1 MEVNGYMNEYRPKP
15 SLGRTQFL
23 IIVIIG
29 ITVAIIGLVIF
40 TMLFNVGVG
49 EAGMIVDPLTGSIS
63 DPVIGPTFGLK
74 APWTSLTIVPY
85 ARETL
90 GMWGDGSD
98 KYADYAAINCF
109 SKDQLEMKV
118 DIMIRWSVDPN
129 KLKDLYQS
137 YPSLNWE
144 DKAVASLVREHIR
157 YITKQYTAVQTIE
170 LRDQI
175 GLEIEQELK
184 SAINEAQSLKGAII
198 NIEVD
203 LRNVGLPAK
212 YTSAIEDKLAAQ
224 QLKIQADFEAE
235 RKIILANADAQ
246 ALLIGANATAQQKI
260 IDGQGIREAIDV
272 LVAEHNIA
280 DEDYMEFLDLYVY
293 LKTLETLAENENV
306 NFIVGVEDEN
316 LLIQPTSP

>member
-1 MEVNGYMNEYRPKP
+1 MNEYKPKP
-15 SLGRTQFL
+15 PINKTFL
-23 IIVIIG
+23 RIIII
-29 ITVAIIGLVIF
+29 IAVAIAVIGLMVF
-40 TMLFNVGVG
+40 TMVFNVGVG
-49 EAGMIVDPLTGSIS
+49 EAGMVVDPLTGSIS
-63 DPVIGPTFGLK
+63 DPVLGPTFGLK
-74 APWTSLTIVPY
+74 APWTSLTTVTY

-90 GMWGDGSD
+90 GMWGDGTD
-98 KYADYAAINCF
+98 EFADYAAIDCF
-109 SKDQLEMKV
+109 SKDQLEMQV

-157 YITKQYTAVQTIE
+157 YITKQYTAVETIE
-170 LRDQI
+170 FRDKI
-175 GLEIEQELK
+175 GLEIEQELTN
-184 SAINEAQSLKGAII
+184 AINGAESLRGAII

-212 YTSAIEDKLAAQ
+212 YTSSIEDKLAAQ
-224 QLKIQADFEAE
+224 QLKIQAEFEAE

-246 ALLIGANATAQQKI
+246 ALLIGANATAEQKV
-260 IDGQGIREAIDV
+260 IDGRGIREAIDV
-272 LVAEHNIA
+272 LVAEHSIA

-306 NFIVGVEDEN
+306 NFIVGVEGEN
-316 LLIQPTSP
+316 LLIQPTTP

>member
-1 MEVNGYMNEYRPKP
+1 MNEYTPRPPINK
-15 SLGRTQFL
+15 TFL
-23 IIVIIG
+23 RIAAVIAVVII
-29 ITVAIIGLVIF
+29 IIGLMVVAMIF
-40 TMLFNVGVG
+40 SVGVG
-49 EAGMIVDPLTGSIS
+49 EAGMVVDPLTGSIS
-63 DPVIGPTFGLK
+63 DPVLGPTFGLK
-74 APWTSLTIVPY
+74 APWTSLTTVTY

-90 GMWGDGSD
+90 GMWGDGTD
-98 KYADYAAINCF
+98 KFADYAAIDCF
-109 SKDQLEMKV
+109 SKDQLEMQV

-129 KLKDLYQS
+129 KLKELYQS

-157 YITKQYTAVQTIE
+157 YITKQYTAVETIE
-170 LRDQI
+170 FRDQI
-175 GLEIEQELK
+175 GLEIEQELTK
-184 SAINEAQSLKGAII
+184 AISEAVSLRGAII

-212 YTSAIEDKLAAQ
+212 YTSSIEDKLAAQ
-224 QLKIQADFEAE
+224 QLKIQAEFEAE

-246 ALLIGANATAQQKI
+246 ALLIGANATAEQKI

-272 LVAEHNIA
+272 LVAEHSLA

-316 LLIQPTSP
+316 LLIQPTTP

>member
-1 MEVNGYMNEYRPKP
+1 MNEYTPRPNIDKK
-15 SLGRTQFL
+15 LVRILAVIGVV
-23 IIVIIG
+23 IVII
-29 ITVAIIGLVIF
+29 ALVGF
-40 TMLFNVGVG
+40 SMLFSVGVG

-74 APWTSLTIVPY
+74 APWTSLTTVSY

-98 KYADYAAINCF
+98 EFADYPAIACF
-109 SKDQLEMKV
+109 SNDQLEMEV
-118 DIMIRWSVDPN
+118 DIMIRWSVDTN

-175 GLEIEQELK
+175 GLEIEQELT
-184 SAINEAQSLKGAII
+184 SAINNAGSLKGAII

-203 LRNVGLPAK
+203 LRNVKLPDK

-235 RKIILANADAQ
+235 RKIILANADAE

-260 IDGQGIREAIDV
+260 TDGEGIREAIDV
-272 LVAEHNIA
+272 LVAEHSIA

-306 NFIVGVEDEN
+306 NFIVGIEDGN
-316 LLIQPTSP
+316 ILIQPTTP

>member
-1 MEVNGYMNEYRPKP
+1 MNEYSPKP
-15 SLGRTQFL
+15 PISKTFL
-23 IIVIIG
+23 RIIII
-29 ITVAIIGLVIF
+29 IAVAIAVIGLMVFAMIYS
-40 TMLFNVGVG
+40 VGVG
-49 EAGMIVDPLTGSIS
+49 EAGMVVDPLTGSIS
-63 DPVIGPTFGLK
+63 DPVLGPTFGLK
-74 APWTSLTIVPY
+74 APWTSLTTVPY

-90 GMWGDGSD
+90 GMWGDGTD
-98 KYADYAAINCF
+98 EFADYSAIDCF
-109 SKDQLEMKV
+109 SKDQLEMQV
-118 DIMIRWSVDPN
+118 DIMIRWSIDPN

-175 GLEIEQELK
+175 GLEIEQELT
-184 SAINEAQSLKGAII
+184 SAINGAVSLRGAII

-224 QLKIQADFEAE
+224 QLKIQAEFEAE

-272 LVAEHNIA
+272 LVAEHSITE
-280 DEDYMEFLDLYVY
+280 EDYTEFLDLYVY

-306 NFIVGVEDEN
+306 NFIVGVEGEN
-316 LLIQPTSP
+316 LLIQPTTP

>member
-1 MEVNGYMNEYRPKP
+1 MNEYTPKP
-15 SLGRTQFL
+15 HISKTFL
-23 IIVIIG
+23 RIITIIAVVIA
-29 ITVAIIGLVIF
+29 VIGLMVFAMIYS
-40 TMLFNVGVG
+40 VGVG
-49 EAGMIVDPLTGSIS
+49 EAGMVVDPLTGSIS
-63 DPVIGPTFGLK
+63 DPVLGPTFGLK
-74 APWTSLTIVPY
+74 APWTSLTTVTY

-90 GMWGDGSD
+90 GMWGDGTD
-98 KYADYAAINCF
+98 EFADYAAIDCF

-129 KLKDLYQS
+129 KLKELYQS

-157 YITKQYTAVQTIE
+157 YITKQYTAVETIE
-170 LRDQI
+170 FRDQI
-175 GLEIEQELK
+175 GLEIEQELTK
-184 SAINEAQSLKGAII
+184 AISEAVSLRGAII

-212 YTSAIEDKLAAQ
+212 YTSSIEDKLAAQ
-224 QLKIQADFEAE
+224 QLKIQAEFEAE
-235 RKIILANADAQ
+235 RKIILANADAE

-260 IDGQGIREAIDV
+260 IDGEGIREAIDV
-272 LVAEHNIA
+272 LVAEHSIA

-316 LLIQPTSP
+316 LLIQPTTP

>member
-1 MEVNGYMNEYRPKP
+1 MNEYKPKP
-15 SLGRTQFL
+15 PINTTFMRIII
-23 IIVIIG
+23 IIVVVI
-29 ITVAIIGLVIF
+29 AIIGLMIVSMI
-40 TMLFNVGVG
+40 FNVGVG
-49 EAGMIVDPLTGSIS
+49 EAGMVVDPLTGSIS
-63 DPVIGPTFGLK
+63 DPVLGPTFGLK
-74 APWTSLTIVPY
+74 APWTSLTKVNY

-90 GMWGDGSD
+90 GMWGDGTD
-98 KYADYAAINCF
+98 EFADYAAIDCF

-157 YITKQYTAVQTIE
+157 YITKRYTAVETIE
-170 LRDQI
+170 FRDQI
-175 GLEIEQELK
+175 GLEIEQELTN
-184 SAINEAQSLKGAII
+184 AINKAESLRGAIT

-203 LRNVGLPAK
+203 LRNVGLPDK

-224 QLKIQADFEAE
+224 QLKIQAEFEAE

-272 LVAEHNIA
+272 LVAEHSIA

-316 LLIQPTSP
+316 LLIQPTTP

>member
-1 MEVNGYMNEYRPKP
+1 MDEYKP
-15 SLGRTQFL
+15 HINKTFL
-23 IIVIIG
+23 RIIIIIG
-29 ITVAIIGLVIF
+29 VAIVVIGLLVF
-40 TMLFNVGVG
+40 TMIFNVGVG
-49 EAGMIVDPLTGSIS
+49 EAGMVVDPLTGSIS
-63 DPVIGPTFGLK
+63 DPVIGPTFGIK
-74 APWTSLTIVPY
+74 APWTSLTTVTY

-98 KYADYAAINCF
+98 KFADYAAINCF
-109 SKDQLEMKV
+109 SKDQLEMQV

-175 GLEIEQELK
+175 GLEIEQELTN
-184 SAINEAQSLKGAII
+184 AINGAESLKGAII
-198 NIEVD
+198 NVEVD

-212 YTSAIEDKLAAQ
+212 YTSSIEDKLAAQ
-224 QLKIQADFEAE
+224 QLKIQAEFEAE

-246 ALLIGANATAQQKI
+246 ALLIGANATAEQKI

-272 LVAEHNIA
+272 LVAEHSIA
-280 DEDYMEFLDLYVY
+280 DEDYMDFLDLYVY

-306 NFIVGVEDEN
+306 NFIVGVEGEN
-316 LLIQPTSP
+316 LLIQPTTP

>member
-1 MEVNGYMNEYRPKP
+1 MNEYIPKP
-15 SLGRTQFL
+15 SIDKKLVRILAIFVAV
-23 IIVIIG
+23 IVVIAL
-29 ITVAIIGLVIF
+29 VAF
-40 TMLFNVGVG
+40 TMLYSVGVG
-49 EAGMIVDPLTGSIS
+49 EAGMVVDPLTGSIS

-74 APWTSLTIVPY
+74 APWTSLTKVAY

-90 GMWGDGSD
+90 GMWGDGTD
-98 KYADYAAINCF
+98 EFADYGAINCF
-109 SKDQLEMKV
+109 SKDQLEMQV

-129 KLKDLYQS
+129 KLKDLYRS

-175 GLEIEQELK
+175 GLEIEQELTK
-184 SAINEAQSLKGAII
+184 AINEAVSLRGAII

-203 LRNVGLPAK
+203 LRNVGLPDK
-212 YTSAIEDKLAAQ
+212 YTSSIEDKLAAQ
-224 QLKIQADFEAE
+224 QLKIQAEFEAE

-272 LVAEHNIA
+272 LIAEHSITE
-280 DEDYMEFLDLYVY
+280 EDYTEFLDLYVY

-306 NFIVGVEDEN
+306 NFIVGVEGEN
-316 LLIQPTSP
+316 LLIQPTTP

>member
-1 MEVNGYMNEYRPKP
+1 MNEYTPKP
-15 SLGRTQFL
+15 HISKTFL
-23 IIVIIG
+23 RIITIIAVVIA
-29 ITVAIIGLVIF
+29 VIGLMVFAMIYS
-40 TMLFNVGVG
+40 VGVG
-49 EAGMIVDPLTGSIS
+49 EAGMVVDPLTGSIS
-63 DPVIGPTFGLK
+63 DPVLGPTFGLK
-74 APWTSLTIVPY
+74 APWTSLTTVTY

-90 GMWGDGSD
+90 GMWGDGTD
-98 KYADYAAINCF
+98 EFADYAAIDCF

-129 KLKDLYQS
+129 KLKDLYLS

-157 YITKQYTAVQTIE
+157 YITKQYTAVETIE
-170 LRDQI
+170 FRDQI
-175 GLEIEQELK
+175 GLEIEQELTN
-184 SAINEAQSLKGAII
+184 AINEAQSLRGAII
-198 NIEVD
+198 NVEVD

-212 YTSAIEDKLAAQ
+212 YTSSIEDKLAAQ
-224 QLKIQADFEAE
+224 QLKIQAEFEAE

-246 ALLIGANATAQQKI
+246 ALLIGANATAEQKI
-260 IDGQGIREAIDV
+260 IDGQGIRVAIDV
-272 LVAEHNIA
+272 LVAEHSIA

-316 LLIQPTSP
+316 LLIQPTTP

>member
-1 MEVNGYMNEYRPKP
+1 MNEYKP
-15 SLGRTQFL
+15 QLPISKTSMRIIT
-23 IIVIIG
+23 IIVAFIVI
-29 ITVAIIGLVIF
+29 VGLMIF
-40 TMLFNVGVG
+40 VMIYSVGVG

-63 DPVIGPTFGLK
+63 DPVLGPTFGLK
-74 APWTSLTIVPY
+74 APWTSLTTVTY

-90 GMWGDGSD
+90 GMWGDGTD
-98 KYADYAAINCF
+98 EFADYAAIDCF

-157 YITKQYTAVQTIE
+157 YITKQYTAVETIE

-184 SAINEAQSLKGAII
+184 NAINGAASLKGAII

-203 LRNVGLPAK
+203 LRNVGLPDK

-246 ALLIGANATAQQKI
+246 ALLIGANATAEQKI

-272 LVAEHNIA
+272 LVAQHSIA

-306 NFIVGVEDEN
+306 NFIVGVQDEN
-316 LLIQPTSP
+316 LLIQPTTP

>member
-1 MEVNGYMNEYRPKP
+1 MNEYKP
-15 SLGRTQFL
+15 QLPISKTMLRIIT
-23 IIVIIG
+23 IIVVFIVI
-29 ITVAIIGLVIF
+29 VGLMIF
-40 TMLFNVGVG
+40 VMIYSVGVG
-49 EAGMIVDPLTGSIS
+49 KAGMIVDPLTGSIS
-63 DPVIGPTFGLK
+63 DPVLGPTFGLK
-74 APWTSLTIVPY
+74 APWTSLTTVTY

-90 GMWGDGSD
+90 GMWGDGTD
-98 KYADYAAINCF
+98 EFADYAAIDCF
-109 SKDQLEMKV
+109 SKDQLEMQV

-175 GLEIEQELK
+175 GLEIEQELI
-184 SAINEAQSLKGAII
+184 SAINNAESLKGAII

-224 QLKIQADFEAE
+224 QLKIQAEFEAE

-246 ALLIGANATAQQKI
+246 ALLIGANATAEQKI
-260 IDGQGIREAIDV
+260 IDGRGIREAINV
-272 LVAEHNIA
+272 LVAEHSIA

-306 NFIVGVEDEN
+306 NFIVGVEGEN
-316 LLIQPTSP
+316 LLIQPTTP

>member
-1 MEVNGYMNEYRPKP
+1 MNEYTPRPNIDKK
-15 SLGRTQFL
+15 LVRILAVIGVV
-23 IIVIIG
+23 IVVI
-29 ITVAIIGLVIF
+29 ALVGF
-40 TMLFNVGVG
+40 SMLFSVGVG

-74 APWTSLTIVPY
+74 APWTSLTTVSY

-98 KYADYAAINCF
+98 EFADYPAIACF
-109 SKDQLEMKV
+109 SNDQLEMEV
-118 DIMIRWSVDPN
+118 DIMIRWSVDTN

-175 GLEIEQELK
+175 GLEIEQELT
-184 SAINEAQSLKGAII
+184 SAINNAGSLKGAII

-203 LRNVGLPAK
+203 LRNVKLPDK

-235 RKIILANADAQ
+235 RKIILANADAE

-260 IDGQGIREAIDV
+260 IDGEGIREAIDV
-272 LVAEHNIA
+272 LVAEHSIA

-306 NFIVGVEDEN
+306 NFIVGIEDGN
-316 LLIQPTSP
+316 ILIQPTTP

>member
-1 MEVNGYMNEYRPKP
+1 MNEYTPRPPINK
-15 SLGRTQFL
+15 TFL
-23 IIVIIG
+23 RIAAIIAVVII
-29 ITVAIIGLVIF
+29 IIGLMVFAMIYS
-40 TMLFNVGVG
+40 VGVG
-49 EAGMIVDPLTGSIS
+49 EAGMVVDPLTGSIS
-63 DPVIGPTFGLK
+63 DPVLGPTFGLK
-74 APWTSLTIVPY
+74 APWTSLTTVTY

-90 GMWGDGSD
+90 GMWGDGTD
-98 KYADYAAINCF
+98 RFADYAAIDCF
-109 SKDQLEMKV
+109 SKDQLEMQV

-129 KLKDLYQS
+129 KLKELYQS

-157 YITKQYTAVQTIE
+157 YITKQYTAVETIE
-170 LRDQI
+170 FRDQI
-175 GLEIEQELK
+175 GLEIEQELTK
-184 SAINEAQSLKGAII
+184 AISEAQSLRGAII

-212 YTSAIEDKLAAQ
+212 YTSSIEDKLAAQ
-224 QLKIQADFEAE
+224 QLKIQAEFEAE

-246 ALLIGANATAQQKI
+246 ALLIGANATAEQKI

-272 LVAEHNIA
+272 LVAEHSIA

-316 LLIQPTSP
+316 LLIQPTTP

>member
-1 MEVNGYMNEYRPKP
+1 MNEYKP
-15 SLGRTQFL
+15 TIDKTLLR
-23 IIVIIG
+23 IIIIIG
-29 ITVAIIGLVIF
+29 VAIAIIGLMVF
-40 TMLFNVGVG
+40 TMIFNVGVG
-49 EAGMIVDPLTGSIS
+49 EAGMVVDPLTGSIS
-63 DPVIGPTFGLK
+63 DPILGPTFGIK
-74 APWTSLTIVPY
+74 APWTSLTTVPY

-90 GMWGDGSD
+90 GMWGDGTD
-98 KYADYAAINCF
+98 EFADYSAIDCF
-109 SKDQLEMKV
+109 SKDQLEMQV

-175 GLEIEQELK
+175 GLEIEQELT
-184 SAINEAQSLKGAII
+184 SAINRAESLRGAII

-203 LRNVGLPAK
+203 LRNVGLPDK
-212 YTSAIEDKLAAQ
+212 YTSSIEDKLAAQ
-224 QLKIQADFEAE
+224 QLKIQAEFEAE

-246 ALLIGANATAQQKI
+246 ALLIGANATAEQKV

-272 LVAEHNIA
+272 LVAEHSIA

-306 NFIVGVEDEN
+306 NFIVGVEGEN
-316 LLIQPTSP
+316 LLIQPTTP

>member
-1 MEVNGYMNEYRPKP
+1 MNEYKP
-15 SLGRTQFL
+15 QMPINKTFL
-23 IIVIIG
+23 RIIIIIAVVI
-29 ITVAIIGLVIF
+29 AIIGLIIF
-40 TMLFNVGVG
+40 VMIFSVGVG

-63 DPVIGPTFGLK
+63 DPVLGPTFGLK
-74 APWTSLTIVPY
+74 APWTSLTKVTY

-90 GMWGDGSD
+90 GMWGDGTD
-98 KYADYAAINCF
+98 EFADYAAIDCF
-109 SKDQLEMKV
+109 SKDQLEMQV

-129 KLKDLYQS
+129 KLRDLYQS

-170 LRDQI
+170 FRDQI
-175 GLEIEQELK
+175 GLEIEQELTN
-184 SAINEAQSLKGAII
+184 AINEAESLRGAII
-198 NIEVD
+198 NVEVD
-203 LRNVGLPAK
+203 LRNVGLPDK
-212 YTSAIEDKLAAQ
+212 YTSSIEDKLAAE
-224 QLKIQADFEAE
+224 QLKIQAEFEAE

-246 ALLIGANATAQQKI
+246 ALLISANATAEQKI
-260 IDGQGIREAIDV
+260 IDGQGIREAINV
-272 LVAEHNIA
+272 LVAEHSIA

-316 LLIQPTSP
+316 LLIQPTTP

>member
-1 MEVNGYMNEYRPKP
+1 MNEYNPKP
-15 SLGRTQFL
+15 NIDKKLFPV
-23 IIVIIG
+23 IAIIG
-29 ITVAIIGLVIF
+29 IVIMVIALVTF
-40 TMLFNVGVG
+40 TMVFSVSVG
-49 EAGMIVDPLTGSIS
+49 EAGMVVDPLTGSIS

-90 GMWGDGSD
+90 GMWGDGTNEF
-98 KYADYAAINCF
+98 ADYAAINCF
-109 SKDQLEMKV
+109 SKDQLEMQV

-184 SAINEAQSLKGAII
+184 NAINGAESLRGAII

-224 QLKIQADFEAE
+224 QLKIQAEFEAE

-246 ALLIGANATAQQKI
+246 ALLIGANATAEQKI
-260 IDGQGIREAIDV
+260 IDGRGIREAIDV
-272 LVAEHNIA
+272 LVAEHSIA
-280 DEDYMEFLDLYVY
+280 EEDYMEFLDLYVY

-316 LLIQPTSP
+316 LLIQPTTP

>member
-1 MEVNGYMNEYRPKP
+1 MNEYTPRPSIDKK
-15 SLGRTQFL
+15 LVRIFAIIAV
-23 IIVIIG
+23 IIVVIAL
-29 ITVAIIGLVIF
+29 VAF
-40 TMLFNVGVG
+40 TMVFSVGVG
-49 EAGMIVDPLTGSIS
+49 EAGMVVDPLTGSIS

-74 APWTSLTIVPY
+74 APWTSLTTVPY

-90 GMWGDGSD
+90 GMWGDGTD
-98 KYADYAAINCF
+98 KFADYAAINCF
-109 SKDQLEMKV
+109 SKDQLEMRV

-157 YITKQYTAVQTIE
+157 YITKRYTAVQTIE

-175 GLEIEQELK
+175 GLEIEQELT
-184 SAINEAQSLKGAII
+184 SAINGAASLRGAII

-224 QLKIQADFEAE
+224 QLKIQAEFEAE

-272 LVAEHNIA
+272 LVAEHSIA

-306 NFIVGVEDEN
+306 NFIVGVEGEN
-316 LLIQPTSP
+316 LLIQPTTP

>member
-1 MEVNGYMNEYRPKP
+1 MNEYTPQSPINK
-15 SLGRTQFL
+15 TFL
-23 IIVIIG
+23 RIIIV
-29 ITVAIIGLVIF
+29 VAVVVVVLGLAIF
-40 TMLFNVGVG
+40 AMIFNVGVG
-49 EAGMIVDPLTGSIS
+49 EAGMIVDPLFGSIS
-63 DPVIGPTFGLK
+63 DPIIGPTFGIK
-74 APWTSLTIVPY
+74 APWTSLTTVTY

-90 GMWGDGSD
+90 GMWGDATD
-98 KYADYAAINCF
+98 ELADYPSIDCF
-109 SKDQLEMKV
+109 SKDQLEMQV

-184 SAINEAQSLKGAII
+184 NAINGAESLRGAII

-203 LRNVGLPAK
+203 LRNVALPDR
-212 YTSAIEDKLAAQ
+212 YTTSIEDKLAAQ

-246 ALLIGANATAQQKI
+246 ALLIGANATAEQKV

-272 LVAEHNIA
+272 LVAEYSIA

-306 NFIVGVEDEN
+306 TFIVGVEGEN
-316 LLIQPTSP
+316 LLIQPTTP

>member
-1 MEVNGYMNEYRPKP
+1 MNEYKPPRPSIDKKMM
-15 SLGRTQFL
+15 SIFAIIII
-23 IIVIIG
+23 IIVVISL
-29 ITVAIIGLVIF
+29 VAF
-40 TMLFNVGVG
+40 TMVFSVGVG

-63 DPVIGPTFGLK
+63 DPVIGPTFGIK
-74 APWTSLTIVPY
+74 APWTSLTTVTY

-90 GMWGDGSD
+90 GMWGDGTD
-98 KYADYAAINCF
+98 ELADYPSIDCF
-109 SKDQLEMKV
+109 SNDQLEMQV
-118 DIMIRWSVDPN
+118 DILIRWSVDPN
-129 KLKDLYQS
+129 KLKELYQS

-184 SAINEAQSLKGAII
+184 NAINGAESLKGAII

-203 LRNVGLPAK
+203 LRNVGLPDK
-212 YTSAIEDKLAAQ
+212 YTSSIEDKLAAQ

-272 LVAEHNIA
+272 LVAEHSIT
-280 DEDYMEFLDLYVY
+280 EGDYTDFLDLYVY

-306 NFIVGVEDEN
+306 NFIVGVEGEN
-316 LLIQPTSP
+316 LLIQPTTP

>member
-1 MEVNGYMNEYRPKP
+1 MNEYTPRPNIDKK
-15 SLGRTQFL
+15 LVRILAVIGVV
-23 IIVIIG
+23 IVVI
-29 ITVAIIGLVIF
+29 ALVGF
-40 TMLFNVGVG
+40 SMLFSVGVG

-74 APWTSLTIVPY
+74 APWTSLTTVSY

-98 KYADYAAINCF
+98 EFADYPAIACF
-109 SKDQLEMKV
+109 SNDQLEMEV
-118 DIMIRWSVDPN
+118 DIMIRWSVDTN

-175 GLEIEQELK
+175 GLEIEQELT
-184 SAINEAQSLKGAII
+184 SAINNAGSLKGAII

-203 LRNVGLPAK
+203 LRNVKLPDK

-235 RKIILANADAQ
+235 RKIILANADAE

-260 IDGQGIREAIDV
+260 IDGEGIREAIDV
-272 LVAEHNIA
+272 LVAEHSIA

-306 NFIVGVEDEN
+306 NFIVGIEDGN
-316 LLIQPTSP
+316 VLIQPTTP

>member
-1 MEVNGYMNEYRPKP
+1 MNEYKPKP
-15 SLGRTQFL
+15 NIDKTLLR
-23 IIVIIG
+23 IIVIIA
-29 ITVAIIGLVIF
+29 VAIAVSGLVVF
-40 TMLFNVGVG
+40 TMIFSVGVG
-49 EAGMIVDPLTGSIS
+49 EAGMVVDPLTGSIS
-63 DPVIGPTFGLK
+63 DPVLGPTFGIK
-74 APWTSLTIVPY
+74 APWTSLTTVAY

-90 GMWGDGSD
+90 GMWGDGTD
-98 KYADYAAINCF
+98 EFADYPAINCF
-109 SKDQLEMKV
+109 SKDQLEMQV

-175 GLEIEQELK
+175 GLEIEQELTN
-184 SAINEAQSLKGAII
+184 AINGAESLKGAII

-212 YTSAIEDKLAAQ
+212 YTSSIEDKLAAQ
-224 QLKIQADFEAE
+224 QLKIQAEFEAE

-246 ALLIGANATAQQKI
+246 ALLIGANATAEQKI

-272 LVAEHNIA
+272 LVAEHSIA

-306 NFIVGVEDEN
+306 NFIVGVEGEN
-316 LLIQPTSP
+316 LLIQPTTP

>member
-1 MEVNGYMNEYRPKP
+1 MNEYKP
-15 SLGRTQFL
+15 TINKTLLR
-23 IIVIIG
+23 IIIIIG
-29 ITVAIIGLVIF
+29 VAIAIIGLMVF
-40 TMLFNVGVG
+40 TMIFNVGVG
-49 EAGMIVDPLTGSIS
+49 EAGMVVDPLTGSIS
-63 DPVIGPTFGLK
+63 DPILGPTFGIK
-74 APWTSLTIVPY
+74 APWTSLTTVPY

-90 GMWGDGSD
+90 GMWGDGTD
-98 KYADYAAINCF
+98 EFADYSAIDCF
-109 SKDQLEMKV
+109 SKDQLEMQV
-118 DIMIRWSVDPN
+118 DIMIRWSIDPN

-175 GLEIEQELK
+175 GLEIEQELT
-184 SAINEAQSLKGAII
+184 SAINRAVSLRGAII

-224 QLKIQADFEAE
+224 QLKIQAEFEAE

-272 LVAEHNIA
+272 LVAEHSITE
-280 DEDYMEFLDLYVY
+280 EDYTEFLDLYVY

-306 NFIVGVEDEN
+306 NFIVGVEGEN
-316 LLIQPTSP
+316 LLIQPTTP

>member
-1 MEVNGYMNEYRPKP
+1 MNEYTPKP
-15 SLGRTQFL
+15 HISKTFL
-23 IIVIIG
+23 RIITIIAVVIA
-29 ITVAIIGLVIF
+29 VIGLMVFAMIYS
-40 TMLFNVGVG
+40 VGVG
-49 EAGMIVDPLTGSIS
+49 EAGMVVDPLTGSIS
-63 DPVIGPTFGLK
+63 DPVLGPTFGLK
-74 APWTSLTIVPY
+74 APWTSLTTVTY

-90 GMWGDGSD
+90 GMWGDGTD
-98 KYADYAAINCF
+98 EFADYAAIDCF

-157 YITKQYTAVQTIE
+157 YITKQYTAVETIE
-170 LRDQI
+170 FRDQI
-175 GLEIEQELK
+175 GLEIEQELTN
-184 SAINEAQSLKGAII
+184 AINEAQSLRGAII
-198 NIEVD
+198 NVEVD

-212 YTSAIEDKLAAQ
+212 YTSSIEDKLAAQ
-224 QLKIQADFEAE
+224 QLKIQAEFEAE

-246 ALLIGANATAQQKI
+246 ALLIGANATAEQKI
-260 IDGQGIREAIDV
+260 IDGQGIRQAIDV
-272 LVAEHNIA
+272 LVAEHSIA

-316 LLIQPTSP
+316 LLIQPTTP

>member
-1 MEVNGYMNEYRPKP
+1 MNEYTPRPSIDKK
-15 SLGRTQFL
+15 LVRIFAIIAV
-23 IIVIIG
+23 IIVVIAL
-29 ITVAIIGLVIF
+29 VAF
-40 TMLFNVGVG
+40 TMVFSVGVG
-49 EAGMIVDPLTGSIS
+49 IAGMVVDPLTGSIS

-74 APWTSLTIVPY
+74 APWTSLTTVPY

-90 GMWGDGSD
+90 GMWGDGTD
-98 KYADYAAINCF
+98 EFADYSAIDCF
-109 SKDQLEMKV
+109 SKDQLEMQV
-118 DIMIRWSVDPN
+118 DIMIRWSIDPN

-175 GLEIEQELK
+175 GLEIEQELT
-184 SAINEAQSLKGAII
+184 SAINRAVSLRGAII

-224 QLKIQADFEAE
+224 QLKIQAEFEAE

-272 LVAEHNIA
+272 LVAEHSITE
-280 DEDYMEFLDLYVY
+280 EDYTEFLDLYVY

-306 NFIVGVEDEN
+306 NFIVGVEGEN
-316 LLIQPTSP
+316 LLIQPTTP

>member
-1 MEVNGYMNEYRPKP
+1 MNEYKP
-15 SLGRTQFL
+15 TIDKTLLR
-23 IIVIIG
+23 IIII
-29 ITVAIIGLVIF
+29 IAVAIAIIGLIVF
-40 TMLFNVGVG
+40 TMIFNIGVG
-49 EAGMIVDPLTGSIS
+49 EAGMVVDPLTGSIS
-63 DPVIGPTFGLK
+63 DPILGPTFGIK
-74 APWTSLTIVPY
+74 APWTSLTTVPY

-90 GMWGDGSD
+90 GMWGDATD
-98 KYADYAAINCF
+98 ELADYPSIDCF
-109 SKDQLEMKV
+109 SKDQLEMQV

-129 KLKDLYQS
+129 KLKDLYRS

-175 GLEIEQELK
+175 GLEIEQELTN
-184 SAINEAQSLKGAII
+184 AINGAESLRGAII

-212 YTSAIEDKLAAQ
+212 YTSSIEDKLAAQ
-224 QLKIQADFEAE
+224 QLKIQAEFEAE

-246 ALLIGANATAQQKI
+246 ALLIGANATAEQKV

-272 LVAEHNIA
+272 LVAEHSIA
-280 DEDYMEFLDLYVY
+280 DEDYMDFLDLYVY

-306 NFIVGVEDEN
+306 NFIVGVEGEN
-316 LLIQPTSP
+316 LLIQPTAP

>member
-1 MEVNGYMNEYRPKP
+1 MNEYNPRPNIDKKFV
-15 SLGRTQFL
+15 RIF
-23 IIVIIG
+23 
-29 ITVAIIGLVIF
+29 AIIGVAIVVIALVGF
-40 TMLFNVGVG
+40 TMIFSVGVG
-49 EAGMIVDPLTGSIS
+49 IAGMVVDPLTGSIS

-74 APWTSLTIVPY
+74 APWTSLTTVPY

-90 GMWGDGSD
+90 GMWGDGTD
-98 KYADYAAINCF
+98 EFADYAAINCF
-109 SKDQLEMKV
+109 SKDQLEMRV

-184 SAINEAQSLKGAII
+184 SAIYGAESLKGAII

-224 QLKIQADFEAE
+224 QLKIQAEFEAE

-246 ALLIGANATAQQKI
+246 ALLIGANATAEQKI

-272 LVAEHNIA
+272 LVAEHSIA
-280 DEDYMEFLDLYVY
+280 DADYMEFLDLYVY

-316 LLIQPTSP
+316 LLIQPTTP